1 MDFYVDRVPDS
12 VASVKEKISLANRQ
26 VNPADREAALRA
38 LEQDEVIKPILDALE
53 NQSLSEE
60 RWEQTVLRNEKLR
73 GLQ

>member
-1 MDFYVDRVPDS
+1 MDFYLEASPDV
-12 VASVKEKISLANRQ
+12 VAQVREKISLANRQ

-38 LEQDEVIKPILDALE
+38 LEQNEVIKPILDALE

-60 RWEQTVLRNEKLR
+60 RWEQTVLKNQKLR

>member
-1 MDFYVDRVPDS
+1 MDFYLERSPNI
-12 VASVKEKISLANRQ
+12 VAQVREKISLANRQ

-38 LEQDEVIKPILDALE
+38 LEQNEVIKPILDALE

-60 RWEQTVLRNEKLR
+60 RWEQTVLKNQKLR